1 MDFSFFP
8 YSSFPL
14 SFQVSLYFRKGLLE
28 AGPRPNCDE
37 RLGLLAATYPP
48 FSVSSFPD
56 WASNPNP
63 GLVAPNAQYLS
74 LKWAYW
80 MDSFLPDFSE
90 FISLLLFFFLSELPC
105 CIYFFC
111 MKWER
116 SRSLN
121 WCEGVNRDWKLNVFP
136 LQLDLFIILQEA
148 TTKAV

>member
-8 YSSFPL
+8 YNSFPL

-74 LKWAYW
+74 LK
-80 MDSFLPDFSE
+80 
-90 FISLLLFFFLSELPC
+90 
-105 CIYFFC
+105 
-111 MKWER
+111 
-116 SRSLN
+116 
-121 WCEGVNRDWKLNVFP
+121 
-136 LQLDLFIILQEA
+136 
-148 TTKAV
+148 